1 MMPLKI
7 GLTGKARSGKDTVA
21 NYLVERYQFQRV
33 AFGDALKRYVSEIFP
48 DLSNENKPRALLQR
62 FGQSIREFD
71 EDVWIKHA
79 LNKANGPKVVISDVR
94 QPNEYRRLK
103 ELGYVIIR
111 VESNTRNRFDRM
123 MALGDVFNEND
134 MKDDTETALDDY
146 DVDFTLYN
154 DGDLTVLTE
163 QIDEVLSD
171 IYSANIPP
179 SGLWKP
185 SSSKR

>member
-21 NYLVERYQFQRV
+21 NYLVEQYYFRRV
-33 AFGDALKRYVSEIFP
+33 AFGDALKKYVSEIFP
-48 DLSNENKPRALLQR
+48 DLANENKPRALLQR
-62 FGQSIREFD
+62 FGQSMREFD

-79 LNKANGPKVVISDVR
+79 LNQANGPNVVISDVR

-111 VESNTRNRFDRM
+111 VESNTQNRFDRM

-134 MKDDTETALDDY
+134 LKDETETALDDY

-154 DGDLTVLTE
+154 DGDLMVLTE
-163 QIDEVLSD
+163 QVDVILRNLS
-171 IYSANIPP
+171 
-179 SGLWKP
+179 
-185 SSSKR
+185 